1 MAWIYFN
8 YILIDGLN
16 QLGAGFKN
24 VNLSFWIYSSINI
37 GNYSCICVKGIIGVS
52 DNLPAKYFDM
62 ILQKQQLIIK
72 LQDQEAD
79 IPGVIL
85 TLVKACINGFQ
96 TPVGD

>member
-1 MAWIYFN
+1 M
-8 YILIDGLN
+8 
-16 QLGAGFKN
+16 
-24 VNLSFWIYSSINI
+24 
-37 GNYSCICVKGIIGVS
+37 IIGVS
-52 DNLPAKYFDM
+52 DNLPVKYFDM